1 MKILMVCLGNIC
13 RSPLA
18 DGLMKSKVDAL
29 GLNVEVD
36 SAGTSNYHAGQAPD
50 ARMRA
55 TARAKGLSI
64 DQLQA
69 RQFNVQDFTD
79 FDLIYAMDQSNY
91 QNIIDLA
98 RTEDDKAKVH
108 LILNESH
115 PNKNLEVPDPYFGGD
130 QGFIE
135 VYELLDEATDAIIKN
150 RLKQ

>member
-1 MKILMVCLGNIC
+1 MKIVMVCLGNIC

-18 DGLMKSKVDAL
+18 DGLLKSKVDAL

-55 TARAKGLSI
+55 TARDRGLSI
-64 DQLQA
+64 DDLQA
-69 RQFNVQDFTD
+69 RQFTVQDFND

-91 QNIIDLA
+91 KNIIDLA
-98 RTEDDKAKVH
+98 RTEDDKAKVN

-135 VYELLDEATDAIIKN
+135 VYQLLDEATDAIIKN